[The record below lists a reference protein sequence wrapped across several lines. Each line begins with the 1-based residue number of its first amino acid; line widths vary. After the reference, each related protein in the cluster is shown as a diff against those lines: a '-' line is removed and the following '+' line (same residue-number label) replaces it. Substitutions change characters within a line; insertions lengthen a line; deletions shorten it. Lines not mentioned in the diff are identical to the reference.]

1 MTGKSKPISL
11 ISRMGRRIDLP
22 APHEN
27 KAITVGIAS
36 DPDTIELTDAWFAK
50 AKRGGRPLSD
60 NPKQL
65 RSIRF
70 SPEVL
75 DYFRSTGKGWQTRVD
90 AALKEWFAAQK

>member
-1 MTGKSKPISL
+1 MTAKSKPTSL
-11 ISRMGRRIDLP
+11 TSRTGRRIVPPTPQEDAAINAGIMNDP
-22 APHEN
+22 A
-27 KAITVGIAS
+27 TV
-36 DPDTIELTDAWFAK
+36 ELTEEWFAK

-90 AALKEWFAAQK
+90 AALKEWIAAQK

>member
-11 ISRMGRRIDLP
+11 TSRTGRRIELSTPQED
-22 APHEN
+22 A
-27 KAITVGIAS
+27 AINAGIAS
-36 DPDTIELTDAWFAK
+36 DPDTVELSDAWFAK

-90 AALKEWFAAQK
+90 AALKEWIAAQK

>member
-1 MTGKSKPISL
+1 MTAKSKPISL
-11 ISRMGRRIDLP
+11 TSKTGRRIILP
-22 APHEN
+22 TAQEDD
-27 KAITVGIAS
+27 AINAGIAS
-36 DPDTIELTDAWFAK
+36 DADTVELTEEWFAK

-90 AALKEWFAAQK
+90 AALKEWIAAQK